1 MRLHRTMI
9 MRAGGLA
16 GAVLAQAAWTP
27 TAWTPSAWAQGAAPM
42 RIRGTIEAVTE
53 HSFKVKERNGATENI
68 VLDDPLTVRTVRK
81 LALSDIAKGSFVG
94 IASKRLADGSL
105 EALEVLVFP
114 ESMRGAG
121 EGHRPWDLQPDSL
134 MTNAAVDGVVESSGG
149 RELTLKYKDGSQHIK
164 VPPSAPVVTFEPAQR
179 ADLKAGAPVFLS
191 ATRNAQQ
198 ELHANSVTVGTNGV
212 APPM

>member
-1 MRLHRTMI
+1 
-9 MRAGGLA
+9 
-16 GAVLAQAAWTP
+16 V
-27 TAWTPSAWAQGAAPM
+27 S
-42 RIRGTIEAVTE
+42 E
-53 HSFKVKERNGATENI
+53 HSFKVKERNGTTETI
-68 VLDDPLTVRTVRK
+68 VLDDPLTVRTVQK
-81 LALSDIAKGSFVG
+81 LALSDIAKGSYVG
-94 IASKRLADGSL
+94 VASKRLADGSL

-164 VPPSAPVVTFEPAQR
+164 VPPSAPVVTFAAAQR
-179 ADLKAGAPVFLS
+179 ADLKVGAPVFLS
-191 ATRNAQQ
+191 AARNAQQ